1 MIMDVKIAD
10 YGIIGDKCFILYNIS
25 GFTNNQLEF
34 LNNNL
39 DDETRIVEDNLL
51 LKTKFKKEF
60 FPFKSNESKIKED
73 DFISREEIEMNLFL
87 SSFLEDMD

>member
-1 MIMDVKIAD
+1 MDVKIAD

-25 GFTNNQLEF
+25 GLTNNQLEF

-60 FPFKSNESKIKED
+60 FPFQSRESKIKVE
-73 DFISREEIEMNLFL
+73 DFISREEIEMAIFL

>member
-25 GFTNNQLEF
+25 GLTNNQLEF

-51 LKTKFKKEF
+51 FKTKFKKGSVLKLSNF
-60 FPFKSNESKIKED
+60 FLF
-73 DFISREEIEMNLFL
+73 FIISFYGLF
-87 SSFLEDMD
+87 

>member
-1 MIMDVKIAD
+1 MDVKIAD

-25 GFTNNQLEF
+25 GLTNNQLEF

-39 DDETRIVEDNLL
+39 DDETQITNDNLI

-60 FPFKSNESKIKED
+60 FPFQSSESKIKVE
-73 DFISREEIEMNLFL
+73 DFISREEIEMAIFL

>member
-1 MIMDVKIAD
+1 MDVKIAD

-25 GFTNNQLEF
+25 GLTNNQLEF

-51 LKTKFKKEF
+51 LKTEFVFIQFFRRYGLKKRF
-60 FPFKSNESKIKED
+60 
-73 DFISREEIEMNLFL
+73 
-87 SSFLEDMD
+87 